1 MRFAGKTAIV
11 VGAAGGIGSEI
22 ARGFAAEGADLAL
35 VDCVSADAA
44 HIKAL
49 GRKVMAFELDITR
62 KSVVDS
68 MVRAT
73 VDQFGHVDILVNAA
87 GVVSFGAAASLAE
100 AEWDRVLAI
109 NLKGVFL
116 TCQAVIPAMRKR
128 RGGRIVNIGSII
140 GKNGGNARPWVDPS
154 EQDRAS
160 NIAYG
165 ASKAGVHS
173 LTLFFA
179 RELAND
185 GITVNAVAPG
195 PIKSA
200 MTTAF
205 PEALKAAIPVGRMG
219 TAADVA
225 EAVKFLASDA
235 ASFITG
241 EIMDVNGGMWG
252 D

>member
-11 VGAAGGIGSEI
+11 TGAAGGIGGAI
-22 ARGFAAEGADLAL
+22 ARSLAQEGAKLAL
-35 VDCVSADAA
+35 IDRQPLDA
-44 HIKAL
+44 KAL
-49 GRKVMAFELDITR
+49 GGEAVAFQVDITHR
-62 KSVVDS
+62 AAVEE

-73 VDQFGHVDILVNAA
+73 KEKFGRIDILVTAA
-87 GVVSFGAAASLAE
+87 GVVSFGAAATLTE
-100 AEWDRVLAI
+100 AEWDRVIAI

-116 TCQAVIPAMRKR
+116 CCQAVIPTLRER

-140 GKNGGNARPWVDPS
+140 GKNGGNARPWLDPD
-154 EQDRAS
+154 EQDRSS

-165 ASKAGVHS
+165 ASKAGVHA
-173 LTLFFA
+173 LTLFLA
-179 RELAND
+179 RELASD

-205 PEALKAAIPVGRMG
+205 PDALKAAIPVGRMG

-241 EIMDVNGGMWG
+241 EIVDVNGGMWG

>member
-11 VGAAGGIGSEI
+11 TGTAGGIGGAI
-22 ARGFAAEGADLAL
+22 ARSLAQEGANLAL
-35 VDCVSADAA
+35 IDRQPLDA
-44 HIKAL
+44 
-49 GRKVMAFELDITR
+49 KVVGGEAIAFQIDITQR
-62 KSVVDS
+62 AAVEE
-68 MVRAT
+68 MVRVT
-73 VDQFGHVDILVNAA
+73 KEKFGGIDILVTAA
-87 GVVSFGAAASLAE
+87 GVVSFGAAATLAE
-100 AEWDRVLAI
+100 AEWDRVIAI

-116 TCQAVIPAMRKR
+116 CCQAVIPAMRER

-140 GKNGGNARPWVDPS
+140 GKNGGNARPWLDPG
-154 EQDRAS
+154 EQDRSS

-165 ASKAGVHS
+165 ASKAGVHA
-173 LTLFFA
+173 LTLFLA
-179 RELAND
+179 RELASD

-205 PEALKAAIPVGRMG
+205 PDALKAAIPMGRMG

-241 EIMDVNGGMWG
+241 EIVDVNGGMWG